1 MCRAGQLGSW
11 SRTRL
16 WAEWSAPRVKSDLRR
31 IQTFSL
37 SPFTVF
43 NKYPVDDFCFV
54 SSRLNAAMTR
64 EEDLIR
70 IAKKLDKM
78 VSRNNTEGAMDLLK
92 ELKGFNMTLKLLQ
105 ETRIGMSVNGIRKHC
120 TDEEVIALA
129 KVLIKDWKRLLDSGH
144 SHSEKPA
151 EMKNGLDPSKTAASP
166 NSSPSKTQ
174 SSHRI
179 LDVKPKHDSDPE
191 KKYFDKN
198 GKEKHNNEHKNKNR
212 HGNDL
217 KDEKHLAEP
226 EIRKEKH
233 LEEGKQQKAV
243 EGTQMEID
251 NKKQKHGQDL
261 QSERHKPEPRTER
274 PLEEPKKRRHVEE
287 LKQDKHP
294 EEPKKHS
301 CAEDTK
307 RDKHREESRHERQ
320 INTPQRERLSS
331 EPQRQ
336 KPADVHKPIFERRG
350 VLDSSILY
358 PNRFPSPPRPAR
370 PSLPIKRPSLDVK
383 KDRKDGKDAS
393 SRHAHPHAPRPAS
406 PPAKQ
411 RPSLE
416 VKKERKVPP
425 DPNAPIPP
433 LPLHLHPPPPRK
445 EPPDPNAPLPPLP
458 LHLHP
463 PPPPPK
469 RSSLDGRKE
478 RERRKESLDSKP
490 PSQKKTSDH
499 VKKDR
504 KDSSDSKVSNKHSNE
519 AKRERKDSSEPPS
532 PKKPSLDVKKE
543 KHRKDF
549 CDSKPGQ
556 PVKRHSTDPKPDRW
570 RESQPGLHRD
580 LSAWT
585 STEEASCQ
593 CMSNFCSIFKSLKG
607 KVDAPK
613 TPTTPTSPV
622 SPSFSSAGG
631 PLSPHLA
638 TGDSIRDKCIEMLA
652 AALRTDDDYKEFG
665 ANCDSM
671 AAEIEDHIY
680 QEIKATDMKYKNRVR
695 SRISNLK
702 DPKNPGLR
710 KNVLA
715 RSIELSRIATMSAE
729 EMASDELKQ
738 LRNVLTQEAI
748 REHQMA
754 KTGGTTTDLLQCGK
768 CKKKNCTYNQV
779 QTRSADE
786 PMTTFVLCNE
796 CGNRWKFC

>member
-1 MCRAGQLGSW
+1 
-11 SRTRL
+11 
-16 WAEWSAPRVKSDLRR
+16 
-31 IQTFSL
+31 
-37 SPFTVF
+37 
-43 NKYPVDDFCFV
+43 
-54 SSRLNAAMTR
+54 MTR

-78 VSRNNTEGAMDLLK
+78 VSRNNTEGAMDLLR

-144 SHSEKPA
+144 SQSEKPS
-151 EMKNGLDPSKTAASP
+151 EMKNGLDSSKTATSP
-166 NSSPSKTQ
+166 NSSPSETQ
-174 SSHRI
+174 SSHRK
-179 LDVKPKHDSDPE
+179 LDVKPKQDSDPDT
-191 KKYFDKN
+191 KHSSKN
-198 GKEKHNNEHKNKNR
+198 RKEKHNDEHRNKKR
-212 HGNDL
+212 HTDDL
-217 KDEKHLAEP
+217 SDEKHLEEP
-226 EIRKEKH
+226 QNEKHPQEMRKEKH
-233 LEEGKQQKAV
+233 LEESKNQRPVEDAQQK
-243 EGTQMEID
+243 ID
-251 NKKQKHGQDL
+251 DKKQKHVQDL
-261 QSERHKPEPRTER
+261 PSEKHKSEFRKER
-274 PLEEPKKRRHVEE
+274 PLFEEPKKTRHVEE
-287 LKQDKHP
+287 VKKEKHP

-301 CAEDTK
+301 YMDDLK
-307 RDKHREESRHERQ
+307 KDKHREENRHERP
-320 INTPQRERLSS
+320 INTPQRERLQG
-331 EPQRQ
+331 EPQRE
-336 KPADVHKPIFERRG
+336 KPADAHKAIFERRG

-358 PNRFPSPPRPAR
+358 PTRFPSPPRPAR
-370 PSLPIKRPSLDVK
+370 PLFPIKRPSLDLK
-383 KDRKDGKDAS
+383 KDRKDGKDSS
-393 SRHAHPHAPRPAS
+393 SRHPRPHAPQATS
-406 PPAKQ
+406 PPGK

-425 DPNAPIPP
+425 DPNAPIAP
-433 LPLHLHPPPPRK
+433 LPLYLHPPPPRK

-463 PPPPPK
+463 PPLVK
-469 RSSLDGRKE
+469 RPSLDGKKE
-478 RERRKESLDSKP
+478 SRKESTESKP
-490 PSQKKTSDH
+490 PSLKKTSDH
-499 VKKDR
+499 V
-504 KDSSDSKVSNKHSNE
+504 
-519 AKRERKDSSEPPS
+519 KRERKDSSESKVSKKHANEGKKERNDSSDSKPS
-532 PKKPSLDVKKE
+532 PPKKPTVDVKKE
-543 KHRKDF
+543 KHRKDS

-556 PVKRHSTDPKPDRW
+556 PVKRQSTDSKPDR
-570 RESQPGLHRD
+570 RESTDSKKSSSPPAKKLTAERRESHGSKTSQPGPPQRKP
-580 LSAWT
+580 
-585 STEEASCQ
+585 STDSFER
-593 CMSNFCSIFKSLKG
+593 KG
-607 KVDAPK
+607 KADTPK
-613 TPTTPTSPV
+613 SPTTPTSPM

-631 PLSPHLA
+631 PLPPHLA
-638 TGDSIRDKCIEMLA
+638 TGDSVRDKCIEMLA
-652 AALRTDDDYKEFG
+652 AALRTDNHYKDFET
-665 ANCDSM
+665 NCDSM

-710 KNVLA
+710 RNVLA
-715 RSIELSRIATMSAE
+715 GNIELSRIASMSAE